1 MSRGALACAFVV
13 VLAAGSVAGTTPDGA
28 PAGEHDATAH
38 HAFDDVEHWV
48 SVFDDPA
55 RDEWQKPAF
64 VVERLGVRAGM
75 RVADLGAGTG
85 YFSRYLSRAV
95 AASGTVY
102 AVDTEPKLV
111 AYLRDRAE
119 REHTDNVVPVLAS
132 AAAPRLPAHGVDL
145 VLIVDTYHH
154 LDDRIAYLRRL
165 ARVLAPRGRVAVVD
179 WEKRET
185 PAGPE
190 LAHRLARERV
200 LEEMRDAGYRFVG
213 DPVGLPYQYC
223 LVFTVTA
230 R

>member
-111 AYLRDRAE
+111 AYSATVRSASTRTTSCPCSHPPPPRAC
-119 REHTDNVVPVLAS
+119 RHTAS
-132 AAAPRLPAHGVDL
+132 
-145 VLIVDTYHH
+145 TS
-154 LDDRIAYLRRL
+154 
-165 ARVLAPRGRVAVVD
+165 
-179 WEKRET
+179 
-185 PAGPE
+185 
-190 LAHRLARERV
+190 
-200 LEEMRDAGYRFVG
+200 
-213 DPVGLPYQYC
+213 C
-223 LVFTVTA
+223 
-230 R
+230 